1 MAEEYDEREARKAYV
16 RRRQKIVFS
25 ITGAILVVVLIVASL
40 FYTGV
45 IQVDQQAKQ
54 VTKPNYGVAVP
65 CAAKNEDGTAMKW
78 AENNSVI
85 LRVRNGTKF
94 TGLGAAA
101 GEALKDRQFDV
112 RTVDTYT
119 VSSKVER
126 TTIYFGVNAI
136 NPAYTVTEYIPDAVL
151 VMDDRQDRLV
161 DVVIGATFNNLNSE
175 KEVKKHGDTIK
186 DFEGCKTVDAMQKAG
201 LKKADQHTEI
211 N

>member
-78 AENNSVI
+78 ADNNSVI

-94 TGLGAAA
+94 TGLGAAV

-112 RTVDTYT
+112 RTIDTYT
-119 VSSKVER
+119 SSKVAR

-136 NPAYTVTEYIPDAVL
+136 NPAYTIKEYIPDAVL

-161 DVVIGATFNNLNSE
+161 DVVIGATFNDLNSE
-175 KEVKKHGDTIK
+175 KEVKKHGDKIK
-186 DFEGCKTVDAMQKAG
+186 DFEGCQTVDALQKAG
-201 LKKADQHTEI
+201 LRKADKHTDI

>member
-16 RRRQKIVFS
+16 LRRQKIVFS
-25 ITGAILVVVLIVASL
+25 ITGVILVVALVVATL
-40 FYTGV
+40 FFTGV
-45 IQVDQQAKQ
+45 IQVDEKAKQ

-78 AENNSVI
+78 ADNNTVI

-94 TGLGAAA
+94 TGLGAAV

-112 RTVDTYT
+112 RTVDTYS
-119 VSSKVER
+119 SSKVAR

-136 NPAYTVTEYIPDAVL
+136 NPAYSLKEYIPDAQL

-161 DVVIGATFNNLNSE
+161 DVVIGATFTDLTSE
-175 KEVKKHGDTIK
+175 KDVKKHGDTIK
-186 DFEGCKTVDAMQKAG
+186 DFEGCKTVEAMQQEG
-201 LKKADQHTEI
+201 LKKADAHTEI